1 MVLPDHEERHGEH
14 DMSSGACLVYRNIVF
29 PLAYE
34 AVEDDAVLIGC
45 LEVVIWYLRGANRLF
60 LTLAYEA
67 VEDMAA
73 NVETNWISKC
83 HRHNI
88 GDSYRDEDLKEE
100 GRRKKERKKATV
112 VVLAK

>member
-1 MVLPDHEERHGEH
+1 MV
-14 DMSSGACLVYRNIVF
+14 F
-29 PLAYE
+29 
-34 AVEDDAVLIGC
+34 
-45 LEVVIWYLRGANRLF
+45 RGANRLF

-88 GDSYRDEDLKEE
+88 GNPYRDEDLKEE
-100 GRRKKERKKATV
+100 GRRREGEEGKERKEATV
-112 VVLAK
+112 MVLPK